1 MKTCYYAHSM
11 AIMNTKQEARD
22 IDLLGRLG
30 YLIIN
35 PFDDLYQAAYQKD
48 GIDSLKPV
56 VWSCDVLAFRSHLD
70 MAIGAGVGREIEWA
84 IEKDIPV
91 FELPSMM
98 LSRIISVAET
108 KEYLKETGQR

>member
-11 AIMNTKQEARD
+11 AIMNTAQEARD
-22 IDLLGRLG
+22 IDLIQRIG
-30 YLIIN
+30 YLVIN

-48 GIDSLKPV
+48 GIDSLKLV

-70 MAIGAGVGREIEWA
+70 MAIGAGVGKEIEWA
-84 IEKDIPV
+84 AEKNIPI

-98 LSRIISVAET
+98 FSRIISVAET